1 MYFFNCKNYNIL
13 STKCNK
19 HKILKFLNLKR
30 IEKIN
35 LGILMILI
43 IGKFNNLN
51 LNKFSLSYNK
61 VASLSY
67 SHNIEKSIFS
77 NVKVLLKKDLW
88 SSVSNL
94 SLTYFKAL

>member
-1 MYFFNCKNYNIL
+1 M

-30 IEKIN
+30 IEKKN

-61 VASLSY
+61 AASLSY

-77 NVKVLLKKDLW
+77 NVKVLLKKDLC
-88 SSVSNL
+88 SLVSNL